1 MVAMSELSDRFAIA
15 FEGPRRIADG
25 PLPDV
30 AVAVKKILA
39 RGNRGQILI
48 FDRVTSAP
56 IDLDLSGTDEEIIRR
71 LEPPKR
77 SPGRPKLGV
86 VPREVTLLPRHWDW
100 LHDQPGG
107 ASVTLRKLVDQ
118 ARQSTV
124 DTERIRKAKESAYRF
139 MTDMAGDRP
148 GFEEALRAL
157 FAGDRARFDRLVDRW
172 PNDIKAHAKALG
184 AEAMPCPT

>member
-1 MVAMSELSDRFAIA
+1 MPLLSDRLAIA
-15 FEGPRRIADG
+15 FEGPRCVADG

-30 AVAVKKILA
+30 ALAVKKILA
-39 RGNRGQILI
+39 RGSRGEILV
-48 FDRVTSAP
+48 FDRVTSTP
-56 IDLDLSGTDEEIIRR
+56 IDLDLSGTDANVLSR
-71 LEPPKR
+71 LELPKR

-118 ARQSTV
+118 ARQNTV
-124 DTERIRKAKESAYRF
+124 DAERIRKARESACRF
-139 MTDMAGDRP
+139 LTDMAGDRP

-157 FAGDRARFDRLVDRW
+157 FAGDRARFEQLVDRW
-172 PNDIKAHAKALG
+172 PNDIKAHARTLG
-184 AEAMPCPT
+184 AEAMPCTT

>member
-1 MVAMSELSDRFAIA
+1 MTDLPERLAIA

-25 PLPDV
+25 PLP
-30 AVAVKKILA
+30 AVALAIKKIRA
-39 RGNRGQILI
+39 RGGRTSILV
-48 FDRVTSAP
+48 FDRITSEP
-56 IDLDLSGTDEEIIRR
+56 IDLDLSGTDAEILRR

-107 ASVTLRKLVDQ
+107 ASVTLRRLVDH

-124 DTERIRKAKESAYRF
+124 DADRIRKAKESAYHF
-139 MTDMAGDRP
+139 MTAMAGDRP

-157 FAGDRARFDRLVDRW
+157 FAGDRSRFDQLVDRW
-172 PNDIKAHAKALG
+172 PNDIKTHAKALG
-184 AEAMPCPT
+184 AEAMPCTT

>member
-1 MVAMSELSDRFAIA
+1 MVAMSPLSDRPAIA
-15 FEGPRRIADG
+15 FEGPRCIADG
-25 PLPDV
+25 PLPEV
-30 AVAVKKILA
+30 ALAVKKIRT
-39 RGNRGQILI
+39 RGVRGPVLV

-56 IDLDLSGTDEEIIRR
+56 IDLDLSGTDEAIIRR

-118 ARQSTV
+118 ARHSTV

-157 FAGDRARFDRLVDRW
+157 FAGDRSRFEQLVDRW

-184 AEAMPCPT
+184 AEAMPCTT